1 MRDDMRSPMYH
12 NESEQSVLGGLMQ
25 DNQAIDRI
33 DVTESDFYHADHR
46 AIWKAIIGL
55 LDAGRPADVI
65 TVAEALGDELDRVG
79 GLSYIVSLSAETPS
93 AANIRSYAKTV
104 KDRSML
110 RRLAD
115 AGNRIMTLAHEGGE
129 VTEAIGK
136 AQQAVMELDTTT
148 ASQEATSLRDSL
160 RAMVERIDR
169 VCSGNESP
177 LKTGFTDLDR
187 KIVGLGA
194 GDMIVVAGRPSM
206 GKAQPLDAKVLLRN
220 GTWRGMGELRLG
232 DELASPDGEPSRV
245 MGVYPQGEKEI
256 FTVTF
261 SDGRHTRACAEHLW
275 RVMYRDWDAPRII
288 DTSKLSAMLGKAR
301 YQNRLSVEMVSGAF
315 GGGDL
320 PLDPYVLGVLLG
332 DGGLKGLTPRLTSA
346 DPEILAEVQAI
357 LGGEVELRK
366 TGTYDYNLASRS
378 LSGRRVE
385 DGCRLPYPRRY
396 PDVCGDNK
404 HRHFRPRTVY
414 PVRDALNELGL
425 LGKGSESKFIP
436 LAYLSASREDRLSLL
451 QGLMDTDGWAEIH
464 GSVRFS
470 SCSRELSVGV
480 ETLVRSLGGTCSI
493 VRKKVY
499 CVSNGERRQGLDA
512 WVCRIRHKNAETFF
526 RLPRKSSRAV
536 RGSNATVCLNVTS
549 IEPSGH
555 EPAQC
560 IAVTHPSRLYVTDD
574 YIVTHNTAFA
584 LQIAEHVSE
593 ELPVLVF
600 SLEMDAESLAMRQ
613 AASVGKVDLMKLR
626 SGQLDDEDWQRLT
639 YATAKLQS
647 RKIFIDDRSGVSMN
661 QIRARARQ
669 TKRKHGLGLIVVDY
683 IGLIHGDG
691 DNRVNVVSEISRG
704 LKTMAREL
712 GVPVIALSQLNR
724 GVENRTD
731 KRPMMS
737 DLRESGSIEQ
747 DADVIMLLYR
757 DEYYNLDSEWK
768 GVAECII
775 AKQRN
780 GPTGM
785 LPLTFIAEYARF
797 ENFSG
802 RYDTQPK
809 KETKRGFQ

>member
-1 MRDDMRSPMYH
+1 MRDDLRNGMFH
-12 NESEQSVLGGLMQ
+12 NESEQAVLGGLMQ
-25 DNQAIDRI
+25 DNTALDRI
-33 DVTESDFYHADHR
+33 DVTEADFYHADHR
-46 AIWKAIIGL
+46 IIWKAIIGL

-65 TVAEALGDELDRVG
+65 TVSEALGAELDRVG
-79 GLSYIVSLSAETPS
+79 GLSYIVGLSADTPS

-104 KDRSML
+104 KERAML

-115 AGNRIMTLAHEGGE
+115 AGNRIITLAHEGGD

-136 AQQAVMELDTTT
+136 AQQTVMELDTTT

-206 GKAQPLDAKVLLRN
+206 GK
-220 GTWRGMGELRLG
+220 
-232 DELASPDGEPSRV
+232 
-245 MGVYPQGEKEI
+245 
-256 FTVTF
+256 
-261 SDGRHTRACAEHLW
+261 
-275 RVMYRDWDAPRII
+275 
-288 DTSKLSAMLGKAR
+288 
-301 YQNRLSVEMVSGAF
+301 
-315 GGGDL
+315 
-320 PLDPYVLGVLLG
+320 
-332 DGGLKGLTPRLTSA
+332 
-346 DPEILAEVQAI
+346 
-357 LGGEVELRK
+357 
-366 TGTYDYNLASRS
+366 
-378 LSGRRVE
+378 
-385 DGCRLPYPRRY
+385 
-396 PDVCGDNK
+396 
-404 HRHFRPRTVY
+404 
-414 PVRDALNELGL
+414 
-425 LGKGSESKFIP
+425 
-436 LAYLSASREDRLSLL
+436 
-451 QGLMDTDGWAEIH
+451 
-464 GSVRFS
+464 
-470 SCSRELSVGV
+470 
-480 ETLVRSLGGTCSI
+480 
-493 VRKKVY
+493 
-499 CVSNGERRQGLDA
+499 
-512 WVCRIRHKNAETFF
+512 
-526 RLPRKSSRAV
+526 
-536 RGSNATVCLNVTS
+536 
-549 IEPSGH
+549 
-555 EPAQC
+555 
-560 IAVTHPSRLYVTDD
+560 
-574 YIVTHNTAFA
+574 TAFA
-584 LQIAEHVSE
+584 LQIAEHVSK

-683 IGLIHGDG
+683 IGLIHGEG
-691 DNRVNVVSEISRG
+691 DNRVNVVSDFSRG

-724 GVENRTD
+724 GVEVRND

-737 DLRESGSIEQ
+737 DLRDSGSIEQ

-785 LPLTFIAEYARF
+785 LPLTFINEYASF
-797 ENFSG
+797 GNFSG
-802 RYDTQPK
+802 RYDPQPK
-809 KETKRGFQ
+809 KETKRGFA

>member
-1 MRDDMRSPMYH
+1 MRDDLHSQMYH
-12 NESEQSVLGGLMQ
+12 NESEQAVLGGLMQ

-33 DVTESDFYHADHR
+33 DVAEADFYHADHR
-46 AIWKAIIGL
+46 LIWKAITGL
-55 LDAGRPADVI
+55 LDAGKPADVI

-79 GLSYIVSLSAETPS
+79 GLSYIVSLSLETPS
-93 AANIRSYAKTV
+93 SANIRSYAKTV
-104 KDRSML
+104 KERAML

-115 AGNRIMTLAHEGGE
+115 AGNRIMTLAHEGGD

-136 AQQAVMELDTTT
+136 AQQAVMELDTTE

-206 GKAQPLDAKVLLRN
+206 GK
-220 GTWRGMGELRLG
+220 
-232 DELASPDGEPSRV
+232 
-245 MGVYPQGEKEI
+245 
-256 FTVTF
+256 
-261 SDGRHTRACAEHLW
+261 
-275 RVMYRDWDAPRII
+275 
-288 DTSKLSAMLGKAR
+288 
-301 YQNRLSVEMVSGAF
+301 
-315 GGGDL
+315 
-320 PLDPYVLGVLLG
+320 
-332 DGGLKGLTPRLTSA
+332 
-346 DPEILAEVQAI
+346 
-357 LGGEVELRK
+357 
-366 TGTYDYNLASRS
+366 
-378 LSGRRVE
+378 
-385 DGCRLPYPRRY
+385 
-396 PDVCGDNK
+396 
-404 HRHFRPRTVY
+404 
-414 PVRDALNELGL
+414 
-425 LGKGSESKFIP
+425 
-436 LAYLSASREDRLSLL
+436 
-451 QGLMDTDGWAEIH
+451 
-464 GSVRFS
+464 
-470 SCSRELSVGV
+470 
-480 ETLVRSLGGTCSI
+480 
-493 VRKKVY
+493 
-499 CVSNGERRQGLDA
+499 
-512 WVCRIRHKNAETFF
+512 
-526 RLPRKSSRAV
+526 
-536 RGSNATVCLNVTS
+536 
-549 IEPSGH
+549 
-555 EPAQC
+555 
-560 IAVTHPSRLYVTDD
+560 
-574 YIVTHNTAFA
+574 TAFS

-626 SGQLDDEDWQRLT
+626 SGQLDDDDWQRLT

-683 IGLIHGDG
+683 IGLIHGEG

-724 GVENRTD
+724 GVENRND

-757 DEYYNLDSEWK
+757 DEYYHLDSEWK

-785 LPLTFIAEYARF
+785 IPLTFINEHASF
-797 ENFSG
+797 GNFSG
-802 RYDTQPK
+802 RYDPQPK
-809 KETKRGFQ
+809 KETKRGFA